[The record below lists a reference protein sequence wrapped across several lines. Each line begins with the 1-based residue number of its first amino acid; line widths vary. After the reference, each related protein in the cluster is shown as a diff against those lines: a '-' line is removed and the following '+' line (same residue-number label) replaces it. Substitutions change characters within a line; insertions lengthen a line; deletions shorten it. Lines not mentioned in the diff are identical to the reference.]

1 MSRIDLMVLL
11 DLIGAPSPTFMNYL
25 DPNTGDC
32 DEFGS
37 ELSRIEDKLIKDSG
51 EQKFFSEECEEVDTI
66 VDDHTPLME
75 LGLRR
80 TLHVI
85 SDPFPDTW
93 HTMEDDMEHL
103 DTAAIRRV
111 NRVVRLFVAEYLN
124 LSFDTENISYHS

>member
-11 DLIGAPSPTFMNYL
+11 DLVGAPFPTFMTYL
-25 DPNTGDC
+25 DPITGEC
-32 DEFGS
+32 DEYGS
-37 ELSRIEDKLIKDSG
+37 ELSRIEDKLIENTG
-51 EQKFFSEECEEVDTI
+51 QQKLFSEECEKLDSI

-103 DTAAIRRV
+103 DISAIQRV
-111 NRVVRLFVAEYLN
+111 NRVIRIFVAEYFN
-124 LSFDTENISYHS
+124 LSFDAENMTLQ